1 MLGKMNAWVQANRN
15 RLGETGVTFMLVW
28 LWVTLVL
35 MVMNLYAIKSGT
47 VGFDVLPKLYDEIL
61 PYPLKSLFASSSPGE
76 TFLWAFF
83 GACVMAPLVEET
95 FRAGLCELCTGDQ
108 PDKAKHVF
116 VLLAG
121 SFLGFGL
128 LHGGGYFSIFIQGSL
143 GLLLGRLWFR
153 TIRGADGSTNKLW
166 AFSMN
171 VFVHAAYNFCV
182 LGVQLLVL
190 RTHL

>member
-1 MLGKMNAWVQANRN
+1 MLGKIKAWVQANRN

-28 LWVTLVL
+28 LWVTFVL
-35 MVMNLYAIKSGT
+35 MCMNLYAIKSGA
-47 VGFDVLPKLYDEIL
+47 VGLDVLPKLYDEIL

-76 TFLWAFF
+76 SFLWALF
-83 GACVMAPLVEET
+83 GSCVMAPLVEET
-95 FRAGLCELCTGDQ
+95 FRAGLCEICTD
-108 PDKAKHVF
+108 DKTGGIKHF
-116 VLLAG
+116 FLLMAG

-153 TIRGADGSTNKLW
+153 TIRNADGTKNKAW
-166 AFSMN
+166 AYGAN

>member
-1 MLGKMNAWVQANRN
+1 MLGNMKAWVRANRN
-15 RLGETGVTFMLVW
+15 RLGEIGVTFMLVW

-35 MVMNLYAIKSGT
+35 LVMNLYAIKTGA
-47 VGFDVLPKLYDEIL
+47 VGIDVLPRLRDELL
-61 PYPLKSLFASSSPGE
+61 PYPLKSLFADASLGE
-76 TFLWAFF
+76 SFLWALL
-83 GACVMAPLVEET
+83 GSCVMAPLMEET
-95 FRAGLCELCTGDQ
+95 FRAGLCELCTDDATGGI
-108 PDKAKHVF
+108 KHIF

-153 TIRGADGSTNKLW
+153 TIRRSDGTKSKAW
-166 AFSMN
+166 AYASN
-171 VFVHAAYNFCV
+171 VCVHAAYNFCV
-182 LGVQLLVL
+182 LGIQILVL

>member
-1 MLGKMNAWVQANRN
+1 MLGKLRAWVQANRN
-15 RLGETGVTFMLVW
+15 RFGETGVTFMLVW

-35 MVMNLYAIKSGT
+35 MVINLYAIKNGA
-47 VGFDVLPKLYDEIL
+47 VGFDVLPKLHDEIL
-61 PYPLKSLFASSSPGE
+61 PYPLKALFASSSPGE
-76 TFLWAFF
+76 SFLWAFF
-83 GACVMAPLVEET
+83 GACIMAPLVEET
-95 FRAGLCELCTGDQ
+95 FRAGLCELCTDDATGGI
-108 PDKAKHVF
+108 KHIF

-153 TIRGADGSTNKLW
+153 TIRNADGAKSKTW
-166 AFSMN
+166 AYFCN

-182 LGVQLLVL
+182 LGTQLLVL

>member
-1 MLGKMNAWVQANRN
+1 MLGNLRAWVQANRN
-15 RLGETGVTFMLVW
+15 RFGETGVTFMLVW

-35 MVMNLYAIKSGT
+35 MAMNLYAIKNGAVGT
-47 VGFDVLPKLYDEIL
+47 DVLPKLHDDML
-61 PYPLKSLFASSSPGE
+61 PYPLKALFAGSSPSE
-76 TFLWAFF
+76 SFLWAFF
-83 GACVMAPLVEET
+83 GACVMAPLIEET
-95 FRAGLCELCTGDQ
+95 FRAGLCELCTDEKTGGI
-108 PDKAKHVF
+108 KHIF

-153 TIRGADGSTNKLW
+153 TINGPNGSKSKLW
-166 AFSMN
+166 AYGSN